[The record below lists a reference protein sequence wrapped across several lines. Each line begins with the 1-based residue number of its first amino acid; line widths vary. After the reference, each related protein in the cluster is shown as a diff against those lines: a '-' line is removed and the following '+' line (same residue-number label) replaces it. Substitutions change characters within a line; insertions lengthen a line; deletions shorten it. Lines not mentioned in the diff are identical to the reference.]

1 MVSDLGDRLL
11 EGDGGCFVGKLFGD
25 LGLNAI
31 SLEEGLSEGLGE
43 FLEGEDQGA
52 AEGEGEDK
60 GEEGRMRAEGEDE
73 GLGERA
79 DEIYEEGVGDEEK
92 EFFAAVKDEGGHGM
106 LLTRSQRVGPV
117 LKTIPMPK
125 GSMA

>member
-1 MVSDLGDRLL
+1 MVSDLGHGLF
-11 EGDGGCFVGKLFGD
+11 EGNGCGFVRKLFGN

-31 SLEEGLSEGLGE
+31 SFEEGLSEGLGE

-60 GEEGRMRAEGEDE
+60 GEERGLRAEGEDE

-79 DEIYEEGVGDEEK
+79 DEIDEEGVGDEEE
-92 EFFAAVKDEGGHGM
+92 EFFTAVKDEGGHGM
-106 LLTRSQRVGPV
+106 LLTRSRRVGPV
-117 LKTIPMPK
+117 LKTIPMPN
-125 GSMA
+125 